1 MSTAVVDVLWSLLAA
16 SVLIGVVLAVLSA
29 RSGRLARWKAAQA
42 PGDGRTLPWLMFGRA
57 VRPYAFAVSLATTV
71 SVWSVSTDRA
81 VGELLDGLPGAVIAA
96 YGVLAVVAL
105 WAGFWARRDA
115 WMRLGLLMSAGYW
128 ASVGAVVL
136 LEPGVGVVSGWLA
149 WCWVVASGGAWLLE
163 EIDVRRRRG

>member
-81 VGELLDGLPGAVIAA
+81 VGQLLDGLPGAVIAA
-96 YGVLAVVAL
+96 CGVLAVALL

-115 WMRLGLLMSAGYW
+115 WMRTGLLASAGYW
-128 ASVGAVVL
+128 AAIGAVIM
-136 LEPGVGVVSGWLA
+136 LEPGVSLVSGWLA
-149 WCWVVASGGAWLLE
+149 YCWMVASGGAWLLE
-163 EIDVRRRRG
+163 KTDRRRRE